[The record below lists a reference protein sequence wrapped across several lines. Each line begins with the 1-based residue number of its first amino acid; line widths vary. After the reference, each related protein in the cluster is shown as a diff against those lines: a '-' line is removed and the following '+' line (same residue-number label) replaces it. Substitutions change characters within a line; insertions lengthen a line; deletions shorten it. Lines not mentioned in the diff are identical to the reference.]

1 MLIILEGPD
10 GVGKTTLAGK
20 LHDLILELAPRSS
33 SVTIMRKGPPISH
46 PLDEYLTPL
55 LDYRPNS
62 GAHLILD
69 RWHLGE
75 YVYPRLS
82 GRSTQ
87 LDDQVFWYL
96 NQYVR
101 RLGGLLVMCL
111 GDVERVEAV
120 YRLRGSVHPF
130 EQPGLYEKTD
140 LLFTQAANA
149 AALPQVTYDWGD
161 KHVIDLRN
169 IVRTAQVRE
178 SYTFA
183 LDESVTY
190 VGRLSQQYLL
200 LGDVRHGLDV
210 AAQLETRSDRRPAFM
225 PYRGTSGHWLLSAI
239 TGSRE
244 LRDRAALANAC
255 DVDDVYELWDNLGRP
270 KTVAL
275 GKNAYGKALLSG
287 IPCGVVPHPQFGRRF
302 HHREQ
307 DSYAA
312 ALVAALENQED
323 HSKWRGSSTASTA
336 QPSTAR

>member
-10 GVGKTTLAGK
+10 GVGKTTLANT
-20 LHDLILELAPRSS
+20 LHDLILELVPRSS
-33 SVTIMRKGPPISH
+33 SVTIMRKGPPTRH

-62 GAHLILD
+62 GMHLILD

-101 RLGGLLVMCL
+101 RLGGLLVMCF

-120 YRLRGSVHPF
+120 YRQRGSTHPF

-161 KHVIDLRN
+161 KHVIDPRN

-190 VGRLSQQYLL
+190 VGRISQQYLL

-210 AAQLETRSDRRPAFM
+210 AAQRETRSDRRPAFV
-225 PYRGTSGHWLLSAI
+225 PYRGTSGHWLLGAI
-239 TGSRE
+239 TSSRE
-244 LRDRAALANAC
+244 LRGRAALVNAC

-275 GKNAYGKALLSG
+275 GKHAYGKALLSG

-302 HHREQ
+302 HHHDQ
-307 DSYAA
+307 KSYAA
-312 ALVAALENQED
+312 ALIAALEKQED
-323 HSKWRGSSTASTA
+323 HSKWQGSSTASTA
-336 QPSTAR
+336 PRSTAK